1 MERNNRGLLIGGV
14 ILIVVVLVSA
24 GFFIFKSGS
33 NMTTDNFSKYSAQQI
48 EASNAEYEVYSGDKT
63 GKMLNTLISK
73 LITLANKNKD
83 NLEIIP
89 AVTVTNQINR
99 NKDKIEKL
107 MTPTNNEELEK
118 YVKTLAEMKQK
129 IEETHGYK
137 IELKYG
143 DSGLINEYLIS
154 Y

>member
-63 GKMLNTLISK
+63 GKMLNTLIGK

-99 NKDKIEKL
+99 IKHFIE
-107 MTPTNNEELEK
+107 
-118 YVKTLAEMKQK
+118 
-129 IEETHGYK
+129 
-137 IELKYG
+137 
-143 DSGLINEYLIS
+143 
-154 Y
+154 